1 MVLLF
6 ESSISKQLEE
16 IQFCHQLF
24 DKSIKNLIKLAI
36 VLSSKKNYVIHVFP
50 ISTHFSVSLHQ

>member
-16 IQFCHQLF
+16 IQFCRQLF

-50 ISTHFSVSLHQ
+50 ISTHFSV